1 MLVWVWT
8 TKEQE
13 RRQQAA
19 KGGLT
24 KYLKWELISRQNA
37 MIVPF
42 LRYMWQVLQGPIVW
56 EITDSHPS
64 THGDLW
70 NVKCCL
76 LFQRPRGIVW
86 ILGINCLLN
95 DLLFY
100 FACQSGWAAAMGNC
114 GWLARYILWHV
125 GNGLLDNKD
134 IQKWWN
140 LRLYF
145 FLENF
150 SLESDCGTLFF
161 QFLARCEMLWSW
173 PLPQLSCYCPY
184 SPSSI

>member
-1 MLVWVWT
+1 MT
-8 TKEQE
+8 
-13 RRQQAA
+13 
-19 KGGLT
+19 
-24 KYLKWELISRQNA
+24 SC
-37 MIVPF
+37 
-42 LRYMWQVLQGPIVW
+42 
-56 EITDSHPS
+56 S
-64 THGDLW
+64 T
-70 NVKCCL
+70 
-76 LFQRPRGIVW
+76 
-86 ILGINCLLN
+86 
-95 DLLFY
+95 Y

-161 QFLARCEMLWSW
+161 NF
-173 PLPQLSCYCPY
+173 
-184 SPSSI
+184 